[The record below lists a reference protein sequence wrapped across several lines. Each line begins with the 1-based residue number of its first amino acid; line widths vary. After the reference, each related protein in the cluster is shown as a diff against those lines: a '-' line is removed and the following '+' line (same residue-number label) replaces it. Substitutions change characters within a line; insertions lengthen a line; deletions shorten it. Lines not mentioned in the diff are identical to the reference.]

1 MLRQGRSSEPAEA
14 TRHTRRWMRSC
25 RAERKMGQELG
36 KHEGSK
42 ADLETQLINH
52 LEDFYQE
59 LDSRD
64 HQTILSMIE
73 GVVDFIQKRNLENE
87 RRKA

>member
-1 MLRQGRSSEPAEA
+1 
-14 TRHTRRWMRSC
+14 
-25 RAERKMGQELG
+25 MGQELG
-36 KHEGSK
+36 LNAGAK
-42 ADLETQLINH
+42 APDLETQLINH
-52 LEDFYQE
+52 LEDFYQA

-73 GVVDFIQKRNLENE
+73 GVVDFIQKRDLENE